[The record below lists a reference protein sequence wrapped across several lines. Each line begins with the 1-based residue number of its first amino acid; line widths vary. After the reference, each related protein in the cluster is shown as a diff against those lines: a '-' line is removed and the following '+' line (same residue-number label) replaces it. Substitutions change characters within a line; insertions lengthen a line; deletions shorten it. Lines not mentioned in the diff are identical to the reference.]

1 MQILR
6 GPEHFHRRFYVVL
19 KDLRVMTIYI
29 HSPYFKT
36 TSHDKIDSSLTVYI
50 EVFLNVGK
58 LWYKNVLYND
68 GFYNA
73 YN

>member
-1 MQILR
+1 
-6 GPEHFHRRFYVVL
+6 
-19 KDLRVMTIYI
+19 MTIYI
-29 HSPYFKT
+29 HSPYLKI
-36 TSHDKIDSSLTVYI
+36 TSNNKIDNSLAVYI

>member
-6 GPEHFHRRFYVVL
+6 GPENVDRRCYVVL

-36 TSHDKIDSSLTVYI
+36 TLHNKIDNSLAVYI

-58 LWYKNVLYND
+58 L
-68 GFYNA
+68 
-73 YN
+73 